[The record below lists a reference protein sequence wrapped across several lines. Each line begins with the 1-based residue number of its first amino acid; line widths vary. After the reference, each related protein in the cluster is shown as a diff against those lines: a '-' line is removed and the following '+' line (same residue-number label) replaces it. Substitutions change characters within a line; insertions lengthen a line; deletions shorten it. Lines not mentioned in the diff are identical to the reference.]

1 MKLLITGCDGQLGRS
16 ILERIP
22 SGLCVAAFSSKQLDI
37 THQKQVFSLIREQR
51 PDYVINC
58 AAYTAVDNA
67 EIDADICNQVNR
79 DGALYLAESTKELG
93 ATLIHFSTDYVFS
106 GETMRPYSET
116 GSTKPI
122 NIYGLSKLA
131 GEEAV
136 RECNEKHIIM
146 RTSWVFSEY
155 GNNFVK
161 TMLKVGA
168 RLSEVS
174 VVKDQLGGPT
184 YAGDLANAVLSI
196 IEKLEKGL
204 KDYGT
209 YHYSGVPYVSWADF
223 AETVFSKAEKADL
236 FPAPSLLHVSSEEYR
251 SRAKRP
257 KNSRLSNDKIF
268 ETFQIKPSNWQDAL
282 IDIGKFRVQ

>member
-1 MKLLITGCDGQLGRS
+1 MSWSIGRS

-22 SGLCVAAFSSKQLDI
+22 SGLGVTALSSAQLDI
-37 THQKQVFSLIREQR
+37 THREQVFSLIREQR

-67 EIDADICNQVNR
+67 EVDADICNQVNR

-106 GETMRPYSET
+106 GEKTRPYSET
-116 GSTKPI
+116 DSTKPI

-136 RECNEKHIIM
+136 RECNEKHIVI

-161 TMLKVGA
+161 TMLKLGS
-168 RLSEVS
+168 RLSEIS
-174 VVKDQLGGPT
+174 VVNDQIGGPT

-196 IEKLEKGL
+196 IEKLELGAKE
-204 KDYGT
+204 YGT
-209 YHYSGVPYVSWADF
+209 YNYSGVPYVSWAEF
-223 AETVFSKAEKADL
+223 AETIFSKTEEAGF
-236 FPAPSLLHVSSEEYR
+236 FPSPSLIHVSSEEYR

-282 IDIGKFRVQ
+282 INIGKCRVQ